1 MTSPFPTASFLDKK
15 NKSGTDGLRLNRMLD
30 AAPGGPGIDAR
41 WTSSAKNGIGT
52 ALSRHSRVWFTLSHG
67 VLNEIYYPRV
77 DSACTRD
84 FGFVVTGKDGYFSEE
99 KRDCDNKTETVAPGI
114 PAFSITN
121 TARDGL
127 YRIEKHIVTDPARAC
142 VLQRISFTAF
152 KGDVTDYRVTAL
164 LAPHLVNAGQLNSAW
179 IGEFEDKPVLFATGR
194 SRYLALISDTP
205 WRAVSAGFVGVSD
218 GWRQLKRHGRIAE
231 QYQRADDGNVALAG
245 ELGFTNDCTQAT
257 LAIGF
262 GQTEFEAAAAAA
274 ASLKDGF
281 DKAQQHYV
289 ANWQAWQ
296 EKLVP
301 LDRKHEDGVNA
312 YRVSTAVLA
321 SHRAA
326 DRPGAVV
333 ASLSIPWGFS
343 KGDDDLGG
351 YHLVWPRDLVETA
364 GGFLAAG
371 DAEQAIAILDYLRL
385 VQQPSGRWPQNLWL
399 DGKPYWPGIQMDEC
413 AFPILLTDML
423 RRMGHLDAKALKRF
437 MPMLRSAA
445 NYIITNGPAT
455 CEDRWEE
462 DAGYSPFTLA
472 VEISA
477 LLAAA
482 DLLSL
487 EGDEVAAHH
496 LRETADCWNEQV
508 EEWTFAGEKNFCASV
523 GISGHYVRIAPIGVT
538 DEVTASGDIEIR
550 NQTPDRALLPT
561 ADVLS
566 PDALAL
572 VRFGLRAPDDP
583 HILDTVKA
591 IDHRLRA
598 DLPQGPLWYRYTGD
612 GYGEHEDG
620 SPFDGTGQGRPWPL
634 LAGERAHY
642 ELAAGRLDVAQSL
655 LSTLEKSAGSGGL
668 FPEQVWD
675 GADLAEKELFL
686 GRPSGSAMPLVWAH
700 SEHIKL
706 LRSLKDGA
714 VFDMPPQGAERYIIN
729 GTRSDLRIWRF
740 NNRLSSIPQGKKL
753 RLETEAKALVHWS
766 IDDWATV
773 TDTPMVPSGL
783 GTYYADLPLSREGQ
797 DKTVVFTFYWP
808 DAGHWENTN
817 FAVHVVA
824 GSDDPTRFENGE

>member
-1 MTSPFPTASFLDKK
+1 MIDS
-15 NKSGTDGLRLNRMLD
+15 
-30 AAPGGPGIDAR
+30 APGAPGIKAR

-52 ALSRHSRVWFTLSHG
+52 AVSKHSRVWFTLSHG

-84 FGFVVTGKDGYFSEE
+84 FGFVVTGKHGYFSEE
-99 KRDCDNKTETVAPGI
+99 KRDCETNTKTVAPGI
-114 PAFSITN
+114 PAFSISN
-121 TARDGL
+121 TARDGR
-127 YRIEKHIVTDPARAC
+127 YRIEKEVISDPSRAC
-142 VLQRISFTAF
+142 VLQRLRFAAL
-152 KGDVTDYRVTAL
+152 KGEVGDYRVTAL
-164 LAPHLVNAGQLNSAW
+164 LAPHLVNAGQMNSAW
-179 IGEFEDKPVLFATGR
+179 IGEFDDKTVLFATGR
-194 SRYLALISDTP
+194 SRYLALVSDIP
-205 WRAVSAGFVGVSD
+205 WCATSAGFVGVSD
-218 GWRQLKRHGRIAE
+218 GWRQLQQHGRIAD

-245 ELGFTNDCTQAT
+245 ELDFISTCGEAT

-262 GQTEFEAAAAAA
+262 GQTEFEAAAAAV

-289 ANWQAWQ
+289 ANWKTWQ
-296 EKLVP
+296 EKLVS
-301 LDRKHEDGVNA
+301 LDRQEQDGVNA

-326 DRPGAVV
+326 DRAGAVV

-371 DAEQAIAILDYLRL
+371 DAEEAIAILDYLRH

-413 AFPILLTDML
+413 AFPILLADML
-423 RRMGHLDAKALKRF
+423 RRSGHLDAKAQSRF
-437 MPMLRSAA
+437 MPMVRSAA
-445 NYIITNGPAT
+445 NYILTNGPAT

-472 VEISA
+472 VEIAA

-482 DLLSL
+482 DLLAID
-487 EGDEVAAHH
+487 GDQQAAQH
-496 LRETADCWNEQV
+496 LRETADCWNDQIEL
-508 EEWTFAGEKNFCASV
+508 WTFAGEKTFCDAL
-523 GISGHYVRIAPIGVT
+523 GISGHYVRIAPLGTT
-538 DEVTASGDIEIR
+538 DAARASGNTEIR

-572 VRFGLRAPDDP
+572 VRFGLRAADDP
-583 HILDTVKA
+583 YILDTIKA
-591 IDHRLRA
+591 IDHSLRVE
-598 DLPQGPLWYRYTGD
+598 LPQGPVWYRYTGD
-612 GYGEHEDG
+612 GYGEHDDG
-620 SPFDGTGQGRPWPL
+620 APFDGTGKGRAWPL

-642 ELAAGRLDVAQSL
+642 ELAAGRKEAAEAL

-675 GADLAEKELFL
+675 GPDIPEKELFL

-714 VFDMPPQGAERYIIN
+714 VFDMPPQGVERYIRN
-729 GTRSDLRIWRF
+729 KTGSRLRIWRF
-740 NNRLSSIPQGKKL
+740 NNRLSSIPAGKML
-753 RLETEAKALVHWS
+753 RLEVEANALVHWS
-766 IDDWATV
+766 TDNWTNV
-773 TDTPMVPSGL
+773 SDTPVAPSGL
-783 GTYYADLPLSREGQ
+783 GTYFVDLPLQNEDVGTSI
-797 DKTVVFTFYWP
+797 VFTFYWP
-808 DAGHWENTN
+808 DSQTWENTN
-817 FAVHVVA
+817 FTVHV
-824 GSDDPTRFENGE
+824 GDESSDSTRIESGE

>member
-1 MTSPFPTASFLDKK
+1 MTSPSSSDFPANNK
-15 NKSGTDGLRLNRMLD
+15 NDLEPPGLGVRRMLD
-30 AAPGGPGIDAR
+30 SAPGAPGIDAR

-52 ALSRHSRVWFTLSHG
+52 ALSKHSRVWFTLSHG

-99 KRDCDNKTETVAPGI
+99 KRDCDAETATVAPGI

-127 YRIEKHIVTDPARAC
+127 YRIEKQVITDPARAC
-142 VLQRISFTAF
+142 VLQHVRFAAL
-152 KGDVTDYRVTAL
+152 KGEVRDYRVTAL

-194 SRYLALISDTP
+194 SRYLALVSDIP

-218 GWRQLKRHGRIAE
+218 GWRQLKQHGRIAE

-245 ELGFTNDCTQAT
+245 ELAFTSDCTEAT

-262 GQTEFEAAAAAA
+262 GQTEFEAAAAAT

-296 EKLVP
+296 EKLAP
-301 LDRKHEDGVNA
+301 LDREEQNGVNT

-371 DAEQAIAILDYLRL
+371 NAEEAIAILDYLRL

-423 RRMGHLDAKALKRF
+423 RRLGHLDAKALKRF

-455 CEDRWEE
+455 AEDRWEE

-472 VEISA
+472 VEVSA

-487 EGDEVAAHH
+487 EGDEVAANH
-496 LRETADCWNEQV
+496 LRETADCWNDQIEQ
-508 EEWTFAGEKNFCASV
+508 WTFAGEKDFCAAV
-523 GISGHYVRIAPIGVT
+523 GISGHYVRIAPTGVT
-538 DEVTASGDIEIR
+538 DEVSASGDIEIR

-583 HILDTVKA
+583 HIVDTIKA
-591 IDHRLRA
+591 IDHSLRA

-620 SPFDGTGQGRPWPL
+620 APFNGTGQGRPWPL

-642 ELAAGRLDVAQSL
+642 ELAAGRREAAEDL
-655 LSTLEKSAGSGGL
+655 LSTLERSAGSGGL

-675 GADLAEKELFL
+675 GPDIPEKELFL

-714 VFDMPPQGAERYIIN
+714 VFDMPPQGVERYIKN
-729 GTRSDLRIWRF
+729 RTRSDLRIWRF
-740 NNRLSSIPQGKKL
+740 NNRLSSIPRGKTL
-753 RLETEAKALVHWS
+753 RLETEADALVHWS

-783 GTYYADLPLSREGQ
+783 GTYYADLPLSHEDE
-797 DKTVVFTFYWP
+797 DKTIVFTFYWQ
-808 DAGHWENTN
+808 DGGHWENTN
-817 FAVHVVA
+817 FTVHVVA
-824 GSDDPTRFENGE
+824 ESEESTRI

>member
-1 MTSPFPTASFLDKK
+1 MADFHQNAS
-15 NKSGTDGLRLNRMLD
+15 STVISAHRQIMLD
-30 AAPGGPGIDAR
+30 TAPGAPGIDAR

-52 ALSRHSRVWFTLSHG
+52 ALSKHSRVWFTLSHG

-84 FGFVVTGKDGYFSEE
+84 FGFVVTGQDGYFSEE
-99 KRDCDNKTETVAPGI
+99 KRDCVTQTKTSAPGI

-121 TARDGL
+121 TARDGS
-127 YRIEKHIVTDPARAC
+127 YIIEKQIVSDPGRAS
-142 VLQRISFTAF
+142 VLQHIRFTAL
-152 KGDVTDYRVTAL
+152 KGDIADYTVTAL

-179 IGEFEDKPVLFATGR
+179 IGEFEDRPVLFATGR
-194 SRYLALISDTP
+194 SRYLALICDIP
-205 WRAVSAGFVGVSD
+205 WRATSAGFVGVSD
-218 GWRQLKRHGRIAE
+218 GWRQLKERGRLAQ

-245 ELGFTNDCTQAT
+245 ELDFTSDRQEAT

-274 ASLKDGF
+274 ESLKNGF
-281 DKAQQHYV
+281 EGARQHYV

-296 EKLVP
+296 EKLLP
-301 LDRKHEDGVNA
+301 LDRKDRNGVNT

-371 DAEQAIAILDYLRL
+371 DVYEAIAILDYLRL

-423 RRMGHLDAKALKRF
+423 HRSGHLDAKALKRF

-487 EGDEVAAHH
+487 EGDDVASNH
-496 LRETADCWNEQV
+496 LRETADCWNEQI
-508 EEWTFAGEKNFCASV
+508 ETWTFAGDEHFCASV

-538 DEVTASGDIEIR
+538 DEVSASGKIEIR
-550 NQTPDRALLPT
+550 NQTPDRALLPA

-583 HILDTVKA
+583 HILDTIKA
-591 IDHRLRA
+591 IDHSLRA
-598 DLPQGPLWYRYTGD
+598 ELPQGPLWYRYTGD

-620 SPFDGTGQGRPWPL
+620 APFDGTGQGRPWPL

-642 ELAAGRLDVAQSL
+642 ELAAGRREAAEAL
-655 LSTLEKSAGSGGL
+655 LATLEKSAGSGGL
-668 FPEQVWD
+668 LPEQVWD
-675 GADLAEKELFL
+675 GRDLPEKELFL

-706 LRSLKDGA
+706 LRSLKDGT
-714 VFDMPPQGAERYIIN
+714 VFDMPPQGVERYIKN
-729 GTRSDLRIWRF
+729 KTGSGLRIWRF
-740 NNRLSSIPQGKKL
+740 NNRLSSIPLGKTL
-753 RLETEAKALVHWS
+753 RIETEAKALVHWS
-766 IDDWATV
+766 TDNWATV
-773 TDTPMVPSGL
+773 SDAPMAPSGL
-783 GTYYADLPLSREGQ
+783 STYYVDLPLGHATEET
-797 DKTVVFTFYWP
+797 TVVFTFYWP

-817 FAVHVVA
+817 FAVRVINESNA
-824 GSDDPTRFENGE
+824 LNTR

>member
-1 MTSPFPTASFLDKK
+1 MVDSPRTTSSSAISEP
-15 NKSGTDGLRLNRMLD
+15 RQIMVD

-52 ALSRHSRVWFTLSHG
+52 ALSKHSRVWFTLSHG

-99 KRDCDNKTETVAPGI
+99 KRDCVTETKTLAPGV

-121 TARDGL
+121 TARDGC
-127 YRIEKHIVTDPARAC
+127 YIIEKEIITDPARAC
-142 VLQRISFTAF
+142 VLQHIRFTAL
-152 KGDVTDYRVTAL
+152 KGEMGDFRVTGL

-194 SRYLALISDTP
+194 SRYLALICDIP
-205 WRAVSAGFVGVSD
+205 WRAMSAGFVGVSD
-218 GWRQLKRHGRIAE
+218 GWRQLKQHGRLAN

-245 ELGFTNDCTQAT
+245 ELDFTRDRQEAT

-274 ASLKDGF
+274 ASLKNGF
-281 DKAQQHYV
+281 EKAGQHYV
-289 ANWQAWQ
+289 ANWQTWQ

-301 LDRKHEDGVNA
+301 LDREEQDGVNT

-371 DAEQAIAILDYLRL
+371 DPDEAIAILDYLRL

-423 RRMGHLDAKALKRF
+423 RRFGHLDAKALMRF
-437 MPMLRSAA
+437 MPMVRSAA
-445 NYIITNGPAT
+445 NYILTNGPAT

-487 EGDEVAAHH
+487 DGDDVAAQH
-496 LRETADCWNEQV
+496 LRETADCWNEQI
-508 EEWTFAGEKNFCASV
+508 EKWTFAGDENFCESV

-538 DEVTASGDIEIR
+538 DEVSASGEIEIR
-550 NQTPDRALLPT
+550 NQTPDRALLPA

-583 HILDTVKA
+583 HILDTIKA
-591 IDHRLRA
+591 IDHSLRA

-620 SPFDGTGQGRPWPL
+620 APFDGTGQGRPWPL
-634 LAGERAHY
+634 LTGERGHY
-642 ELAAGRLDVAQSL
+642 ELAAGRPEAAETL
-655 LSTLEKSAGSGGL
+655 LATLEKSAGSGGL
-668 FPEQVWD
+668 LPEQVWD
-675 GADLAEKELFL
+675 GSDLPEKEMFL

-706 LRSLKDGA
+706 LRSLRDGA
-714 VFDMPPQGAERYIIN
+714 IFDMPPQGVERYIKN
-729 GTRSDLRIWRF
+729 RTGSDLRIWRF
-740 NNRLSSIPQGKKL
+740 NNRLSSIPRGKTL
-753 RLETEAKALVHWS
+753 RIETQANALVHWS
-766 IDDWATV
+766 TDNWATV
-773 TDTPMVPSGL
+773 ANTSMAPSGL
-783 GTYYADLPLSREGQ
+783 ETYYADLPLGRAKEGT
-797 DKTVVFTFYWP
+797 TVVFTFYWP

-817 FAVHVVA
+817 FVVRVVTELDA
-824 GSDDPTRFENGE
+824 SSTL